1 LKALVRSAIGK
12 ADDLADRL
20 LETLRARLGR
30 DDDATIIPYLGHA
43 GEHGAYLSGRVLR
56 RPPLVSAAADDSKWR
71 NLRNV
76 YTSFATRE
84 VPHARIRAL
93 FAGACAETTA
103 DKEGYF
109 RMEVPRKS
117 LRSHAQVRAEQ
128 VPDEHVWQSAALE
141 LVHPV
146 ARNPANAHA
155 TTSVL
160 TPPTRARYAV
170 VSDIDDTVVATNV
183 TSKVKM
189 ALTVLLSNAHTR
201 MPFAGLSAFY
211 RALRDGITGNE
222 DNPFFYV
229 SNGPWNL
236 YALVLEFLR
245 LNDIPLGPLF
255 LRDFGDELLFA
266 PSADGAHKLAC
277 IDRLVETYPELP
289 FILIGD
295 SGERDPEIYGEIV
308 TRHPERIRVIYIRS
322 IDRSPK
328 RIDALEKL
336 VGRVSATRT
345 QFVLVPDSEFA
356 AVHAASENLIRA
368 DALAAIRLD
377 AGR

>member
-1 LKALVRSAIGK
+1 MKALARSAIGK
-12 ADDLADRL
+12 ADDLADQL
-20 LETLRARLGR
+20 LERLRAKLGR
-30 DDDATIIPYLGHA
+30 DDDATIVPYLGHA
-43 GEHGAYLSGRVLR
+43 GTHGAYLSGRVLR
-56 RPPLVSAAADDSKWR
+56 RPPLVSAAATDSKWR

-103 DKEGYF
+103 DKEGHF
-109 RMEVPRKS
+109 RIEVRRKS
-117 LRSHAQVRAEQ
+117 LPSEAEMRAEP
-128 VPDEHVWQSAALE
+128 VPREQVWQSAAFE
-141 LVHPV
+141 LIHPAV
-146 ARNPANAHA
+146 RDPANAHA

-160 TPPTRARYAV
+160 TPPARARHAV
-170 VSDIDDTVVATNV
+170 VSDIDDTIVATNV

-201 MPFAGLSAFY
+201 MPFAGLPAFY

-245 LNDIPLGPLF
+245 LNEIPVGPLF
-255 LRDFGDELLFA
+255 LRDFGDELLFPA
-266 PSADGAHKLAC
+266 AAEGAHKLAC
-277 IDRLVETYPELP
+277 IDRLLETYPELP

-295 SGERDPEIYGEIV
+295 SGERDPEIYSEIV
-308 TRHPERIRVIYIRS
+308 ERHPERIRVIYIRS

-328 RIDALEKL
+328 RINALEK
-336 VGRVSATRT
+336 VVRGVSAART

-377 AGR
+377 TER